1 MIKAFCHLSE
11 WHQASQS
18 DNFIVCPALFEW
30 PCHFATHWLS
40 QDVDTDPHTK
50 STISLIYCDPHK
62 DHKYPL
68 IPRRTFQRPPKPPK
82 PRLASCQSLD
92 WTTWDPPKRSEPTK
106 TPYHTPWLPHDPHN
120 YLCAMLWR
128 SKTPR
133 TSIRPQKAAWVP
145 FKTPPTYWS
154 PVNLKNF
161 KIHQDLLVSKLPW
174 ASSKDLHDPM
184 TPLTPMIPKL
194 PPSPLFMKLF
204 RLFQWFWVIFLSLYM
219 RYERGVAPPLP
230 PPHVWEWGFGDLGWT
245 WCSVYGRSS
254 RRLWWIFGRDVWGEA
269 FSSGAGRG
277 KNPRGGAGWA
287 GRGKKINWSKN
298 STKGCK
304 LLLGDL

>member
-1 MIKAFCHLSE
+1 MIKPFCHLSE
-11 WHQASQS
+11 WHQASHS

-184 TPLTPMIPKL
+184 TPLN
-194 PPSPLFMKLF
+194 PSPLFMKLF

-219 RYERGVAPPLP
+219 RYERGVAPLLP
-230 PPHVWEWGFGDLGWT
+230 PTCLRVGFWGSWLDMMFWLW
-245 WCSVYGRSS
+245 SVQP
-254 RRLWWIFGRDVWGEA
+254 EA
-269 FSSGAGRG
+269 LVGIWQGY
-277 KNPRGGAGWA
+277 AGWSIFQRCGA
-287 GRGKKINWSKN
+287 W
-298 STKGCK
+298 
-304 LLLGDL
+304 

>member
-1 MIKAFCHLSE
+1 MIKPFCHLSE
-11 WHQASQS
+11 WHQASHS

-62 DHKYPL
+62 DHKHAL

-174 ASSKDLHDPM
+174 ASSKDL
-184 TPLTPMIPKL
+184 
-194 PPSPLFMKLF
+194 
-204 RLFQWFWVIFLSLYM
+204 LSLAFILQNSHHYDFQITEGF
-219 RYERGVAPPLP
+219 RYPTITIFRMLA
-230 PPHVWEWGFGDLGWT
+230 D
-245 WCSVYGRSS
+245 S
-254 RRLWWIFGRDVWGEA
+254 RR
-269 FSSGAGRG
+269 
-277 KNPRGGAGWA
+277 
-287 GRGKKINWSKN
+287 
-298 STKGCK
+298 
-304 LLLGDL
+304 

>member
-1 MIKAFCHLSE
+1 MIKPFCHLSE
-11 WHQASQS
+11 WHQASHS

-133 TSIRPQKAAWVP
+133 TSIWPQKVAWVP
-145 FKTPPTYWS
+145 LKTPPTFWS

-184 TPLTPMIPKL
+184 TPLTPMTSMTP
-194 PPSPLFMKLF
+194 
-204 RLFQWFWVIFLSLYM
+204 Q
-219 RYERGVAPPLP
+219 
-230 PPHVWEWGFGDLGWT
+230 
-245 WCSVYGRSS
+245 
-254 RRLWWIFGRDVWGEA
+254 GEGQI
-269 FSSGAGRG
+269 S
-277 KNPRGGAGWA
+277 
-287 GRGKKINWSKN
+287 KINKM
-298 STKGCK
+298 TRKGSI
-304 LLLGDL
+304 LAH

>member
-1 MIKAFCHLSE
+1 MIKPFCHLSE
-11 WHQASQS
+11 WHQASHS

-82 PRLASCQSLD
+82 PRPVSCQSLD

-128 SKTPR
+128 SKTHPYGPKRPLGSPSRPR
-133 TSIRPQKAAWVP
+133 QLTDHLWTS
-145 FKTPPTYWS
+145 KTSRFT
-154 PVNLKNF
+154 K
-161 KIHQDLLVSKLPW
+161 
-174 ASSKDLHDPM
+174 
-184 TPLTPMIPKL
+184 T
-194 PPSPLFMKLF
+194 
-204 RLFQWFWVIFLSLYM
+204 SL
-219 RYERGVAPPLP
+219 
-230 PPHVWEWGFGDLGWT
+230 
-245 WCSVYGRSS
+245 
-254 RRLWWIFGRDVWGEA
+254 
-269 FSSGAGRG
+269 
-277 KNPRGGAGWA
+277 
-287 GRGKKINWSKN
+287 
-298 STKGCK
+298 
-304 LLLGDL
+304 